1 MCEFYTRLYGSSN
14 IENAN
19 IKSYIE
25 KIKLQN
31 ILNEKQKMELEEFPS
46 LKECDEATKMLKP
59 NKSPSLDGL
68 PGEFYQ
74 VFWNELK
81 PHFYN
86 SWFIHL
92 TITAW
97 PFLND

>member
-1 MCEFYTRLYGSSN
+1 
-14 IENAN
+14 
-19 IKSYIE
+19 
-25 KIKLQN
+25 
-31 ILNEKQKMELEEFPS
+31 MELEEFPS
-46 LKECDEATKMLKP
+46 LKECDETTKMLKP

-86 SWFIHL
+86 S
-92 TITAW
+92 
-97 PFLND
+97 